1 MKILLL
7 VLALFLTPLA
17 WAEPAQKAEFAGEV
31 SPTQNVS
38 QKTDDLAQ
46 IAARFSAVQTIHSRF
61 TQEKHMALLTEP
73 VVSEG
78 VFSFEKSPARIRWE
92 YQKPFK
98 NGFILDGA
106 SAFRLEEG
114 KKTPVKGVM
123 ARNIAAQMLVWLSFD
138 LQTLSKTYAITVFEG
153 GVRLKPLSDKNKMLE
168 EISVWFAADNP
179 QALSKIQMTEPGG
192 DYTVLSFTETQIN
205 KPLAEGTF
213 K

>member
-7 VLALFLTPLA
+7 VLAMFLTPLA
-17 WAEPAQKAEFAGEV
+17 WAEPAQKAECAGEV
-31 SPTQNVS
+31 PPVQNVA
-38 QKTDDLAQ
+38 QKADDLAQ

-98 NGFILDGA
+98 NGFILDGS
-106 SAFRLEEG
+106 SAYRLEEG

-153 GVRLKPLSDKNKMLE
+153 GVRLKPLSGKNKMLE

>member
-1 MKILLL
+1 MKNLLF

-31 SPTQNVS
+31 SPVQNIA
-38 QKTDDLAQ
+38 QKADDLTQ

-61 TQEKHMALLTEP
+61 MQEKHMALLTEP

-123 ARNIAAQMLVWLSFD
+123 ARNIAAQMLVWLTFD
-138 LQTLSKTYAITVFEG
+138 LKTLSETYAISYFEG
-153 GVRLKPLSDKNKMLE
+153 GVTLTPKNDKNRLLDK
-168 EISVWFAADNP
+168 ITVWFAKDNP
-179 QALSKIQMTEPGG
+179 QALSEIRMDEPGG
-192 DYTVLSFTETQIN
+192 DFTLLKFSDTQIN
-205 KPLAEGTF
+205 KPLPKDAF
-213 K
+213 L

>member
-17 WAEPAQKAEFAGEV
+17 WAEPAQKAECAGEV
-31 SPTQNVS
+31 SPVQNAA
-38 QKTDDLAQ
+38 QKPDDIAQ

-61 TQEKHMALLTEP
+61 TQEKHMTLLTEP

-92 YQKPFK
+92 YEKPFK
-98 NGFILDGA
+98 NGFILDGS

-138 LQTLSKTYAITVFEG
+138 LQTLSKTYAITAFEG

-168 EISVWFAADNP
+168 EISVWFATDNP

-192 DYTVLSFTETQIN
+192 DYTVLSFMDTQIN
-205 KPLAEGTF
+205 KSLAEGTF

>member
-17 WAEPAQKAEFAGEV
+17 WAEEPVQKAEFAGEV
-31 SPTQNVS
+31 STT

-106 SAFRLEEG
+106 STFRLEDG

-123 ARNIAAQMLVWLSFD
+123 VRNIAAQMLVWLSFD
-138 LQTLSKTYAITVFEG
+138 LQTLSKTYTITVFEG
-153 GVRLKPLSDKNKMLE
+153 GVR
-168 EISVWFAADNP
+168 
-179 QALSKIQMTEPGG
+179 
-192 DYTVLSFTETQIN
+192 
-205 KPLAEGTF
+205 
-213 K
+213 